1 MVGFSRYYALLSG
14 VVLTVGII
22 LTTGLADLV
31 REWEQTQR
39 QESFNRQIDNLT
51 LAIQRSLNRY
61 SDILAFLNDYHRVR
75 QPQRQDF
82 TLLTARVLKTYPG
95 IQAMEWAPLVL
106 AGDRPDF
113 EAQVRSEGYES
124 FQITELNPQ
133 RQLIRAGP
141 RPYYIPVTYVEPWAG
156 NEVAFGYDLNSNL
169 TRATAMDQARDTGQI
184 TATGRI
190 RLVQERRDQYGFLMF
205 SPVYS
210 PLPGDRSPLPTTRS
224 ERRQQLRGFFLGVFR
239 LSDLVEGSLRGLQ
252 YEIDFALYDRSAP
265 PTDQFLGQY
274 RANWQRFSIQASS
287 SGVGPPTSHRDHLF
301 CPTVEACTRRLT
313 VGQRQWTMV
322 FTPSVNYDLEPRYG
336 FIGVLVVGFVLT
348 GSLLLLLHTLQ
359 GQLRRTQALS
369 AMKTQFFSM
378 ASHELRTPLGTI
390 LLSAESLQLSGDPL
404 SPQQRQIIQRIQTTT
419 KRLGQ
424 QLNDLL
430 MLTRAEAGRLDL
442 HRELFDLEPFCRN
455 LVEEIALTY
464 RRPLEFHSDCS
475 VCQAFLDRGLL
486 RSLLTNLLINAIKY
500 SPDQSPIQLRLSCA
514 KGQAT
519 WQVEDQGQG
528 IPAEDQPRIREP
540 FYRASNVGD
549 REGTG
554 LGLAVV
560 NTCVTL
566 HGGDWQMLSRVGQGT
581 LVTVRLPL
589 E

>member
-14 VVLTVGII
+14 VVLTVGLV
-22 LTTGLADLV
+22 LTTGLARQV
-31 REWEQTQR
+31 RDWEQTQR
-39 QESFNRQIDNLT
+39 QASFIRQIDNLT

-61 SDILAFLNDYHRVR
+61 SDILTFLNDYHQVN
-75 QPQRQDF
+75 QTHRQDF
-82 TLLTARVLKTYPG
+82 AILTARVLKTYPG

-106 AGDRPDF
+106 AEDRPDF

-133 RQLIRAGP
+133 RQLIRAGT
-141 RPYYIPVTYVEPWAG
+141 RPYYTPVTYLEPWAD
-156 NEVAFGYDLNSNL
+156 NEIAFGYDLSSDL
-169 TRATAMDQARDTGQI
+169 TRATAINQARDTGQI

-190 RLVQERRDQYGFLMF
+190 RLVQERRDQFGFLMF

-210 PLPGDRSPLPTTRS
+210 PLPGDPSRLPTTLS
-224 ERRQQLRGFFLGVFR
+224 ERREQLRGFFLGVFR
-239 LSDLVEGSLRGLQ
+239 LSDLVEGSLQGLQ

-265 PTDQFLGQY
+265 PADQFLGQY
-274 RANWQRFSIQASS
+274 LANWQRFSIQA
-287 SGVGPPTSHRDHLF
+287 PPTQRGTHDRLL
-301 CPTVEACTRRLT
+301 CPQPEACTRRIT
-313 VGQRQWTMV
+313 VGQRQWAVV
-322 FTPSVNYDLEPRYG
+322 FTPSVNYGLEPRYG
-336 FIGVLVVGFVLT
+336 FTGILLVGVLLT

-369 AMKTQFFSM
+369 DMKTRFFSM

-404 SPQQRQIIQRIQTTT
+404 SPHQRQVIQRIQTTT

-442 HRELFDLEPFCRN
+442 HRELFDLDPFCRD
-455 LVEEIALTY
+455 LVDEIALTY
-464 RRPLEFHSDCS
+464 RRPLAFHSDCFA
-475 VCQAFLDRGLL
+475 CQAFLDRGLL

-514 KGQAT
+514 QGQAT

-528 IPAEDQPRIREP
+528 IPAEDQPRIAEP
-540 FYRASNVGD
+540 FYRGGNVGD

-560 NTCVTL
+560 NTGVTL
-566 HGGDWQMLSRVGQGT
+566 HGGDWQIHSQVGRGT

>member
-1 MVGFSRYYALLSG
+1 MVGFSRYYSLMSG
-14 VVLTVGII
+14 LVLTAGII
-22 LTTGLADLV
+22 LTAGLADLV
-31 REWEQTQR
+31 RESEQTQR
-39 QESFNRQIDNLT
+39 QASFNRQIDNLT
-51 LAIQRSLNRY
+51 LAVQRSLNRY

-95 IQAMEWAPLVL
+95 IQAMEWAPLV
-106 AGDRPDF
+106 AGADRPKF
-113 EAQVRSEGYES
+113 EAQVRAEGYPG

-133 RQLIRAGP
+133 RQLIRAGS
-141 RPYYIPVTYVEPWAG
+141 RPYHTPVTYVEPWAS
-156 NEVAFGYDLNSNL
+156 NEIALGYDLNSNL

-184 TATGRI
+184 TATGRV
-190 RLVQERRDQYGFLMF
+190 RLVQERRDQFGFLMF

-210 PLPGDRSPLPTTRS
+210 SLPGDRSPLPTTRS
-224 ERRQQLRGFFLGVFR
+224 QRRQQLRGFFLGVFR

-265 PTDQFLGQY
+265 SSDQFLGQY
-274 RANWQRFSIQASS
+274 RANWQRFSIQANPSAA
-287 SGVGPPTSHRDHLF
+287 GLPTSPRDRLF

-336 FIGVLVVGFVLT
+336 FIGVLLVGFVLT

-369 AMKTQFFSM
+369 AMKTRFFSM

-404 SPQQRQIIQRIQTTT
+404 SPHQRQIIQRIQTTT

-442 HRELFDLEPFCRN
+442 HRELFDLEPFCRD

-464 RRPLEFHSDCS
+464 RRPIEFDSTCS
-475 VCQAFLDRGLL
+475 TSRAFLDRGLL

-514 KGQAT
+514 QGQAT

-528 IPAEDQPRIREP
+528 IPAEDQARVREP

-566 HGGDWQMLSRVGQGT
+566 HGGDWQILSQVGQGT
-581 LVTVRLPL
+581 LITVHLPL

>member
-1 MVGFSRYYALLSG
+1 MVGFSRYYSLLSG

-22 LTTGLADLV
+22 LTTGLAGLV
-31 REWEQTQR
+31 RESEQSQG
-39 QESFNRQIDNLT
+39 QASFNRQIDNLT

-61 SDILAFLNDYHRVR
+61 SDILAFLNDYHRVS

-95 IQAMEWAPLVL
+95 IQAMEWAPLV
-106 AGDRPDF
+106 AAADRPKF
-113 EAQVRSEGYES
+113 EAQVRAEGYPA

-141 RPYYIPVTYVEPWAG
+141 RPYYIPVAYLEPWVG

-169 TRATAMDQARDTGQI
+169 TRATAMNQAWDTGQI

-190 RLVQERRDQYGFLMF
+190 RLVQERRDQFGFLMF

-210 PLPGDRSPLPTTRS
+210 PLPGDPSPLPTTRS

-239 LSDLVEGSLRGLQ
+239 LSDLVEGSLQGLQ
-252 YEIDFALYDRSAP
+252 YEIDFAFYDRSAP

-274 RANWQRFSIQASS
+274 RANWQRFSLQANP
-287 SGVGPPTSHRDHLF
+287 SGAGPPTSPRDHLF

-369 AMKTQFFSM
+369 AMKT
-378 ASHELRTPLGTI
+378 
-390 LLSAESLQLSGDPL
+390 
-404 SPQQRQIIQRIQTTT
+404 
-419 KRLGQ
+419 
-424 QLNDLL
+424 
-430 MLTRAEAGRLDL
+430 
-442 HRELFDLEPFCRN
+442 
-455 LVEEIALTY
+455 
-464 RRPLEFHSDCS
+464 
-475 VCQAFLDRGLL
+475 
-486 RSLLTNLLINAIKY
+486 
-500 SPDQSPIQLRLSCA
+500 
-514 KGQAT
+514 
-519 WQVEDQGQG
+519 
-528 IPAEDQPRIREP
+528 
-540 FYRASNVGD
+540 
-549 REGTG
+549 
-554 LGLAVV
+554 
-560 NTCVTL
+560 
-566 HGGDWQMLSRVGQGT
+566 
-581 LVTVRLPL
+581 
-589 E
+589 